1 MTLTTYTGVSDIQ
14 SAIWAKGEHN
24 FQTMSKE
31 INGITYTGSVD
42 IRRAEGRNN
51 DLANLIKSNTVYT
64 VKPNG
69 SENEMYKSTTGCGG
83 TVRSKTTTGMTYCL
97 DCKGKHSNSNWK
109 LECELATSV
118 WGTCM
123 ICDRKGVT
131 ATRIML
137 DAFVFGAKTS
147 CRKSRK
153 YNGKH
158 RGCGQH
164 GEWKEVKRPSNN
176 HESA

>member
-1 MTLTTYTGVSDIQ
+1 M
-14 SAIWAKGEHN
+14 EHGKN
-24 FQTMSKE
+24 PTQCTWQNQMALKTKCTSQRL
-31 INGITYTGSVD
+31 G
-42 IRRAEGRNN
+42 AEGLSATSRASALTLSVRNVK
-51 DLANLIKSNTVYT
+51 LYT

-123 ICDRKGVT
+123 RCERKGVT
-131 ATRIML
+131 ATRIMP
-137 DAFVFGAKTS
+137 DAFVFGVKTS

-153 YNGKH
+153 YNGK
-158 RGCGQH
+158 RGGCGQH
-164 GEWKEVKRPSNN
+164 EEWKEVKRPSNN